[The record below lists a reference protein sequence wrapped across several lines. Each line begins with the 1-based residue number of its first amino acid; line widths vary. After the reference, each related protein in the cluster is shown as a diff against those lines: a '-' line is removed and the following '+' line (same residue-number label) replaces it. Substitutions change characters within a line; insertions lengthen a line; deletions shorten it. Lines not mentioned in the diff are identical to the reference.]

1 MIPPLARRFVAGETA
16 AEALDHA
23 ATLNDREVG
32 AILNHLGEHYQTRGP
47 ADADA
52 DAYQRLV
59 DDFVQMDLNA
69 RISAKPS
76 QLGLTVSEDVFRENL
91 SRVVDHAAE
100 RDVFVWLDME
110 DYTTTDATL
119 DAFEAEVTRHGG
131 GVGVCLQSNLRR
143 THDDL
148 ERLADLPGKVR
159 LVKGAYDPPEA
170 VAYKGKGHVDAR
182 YRDDLRY
189 LFANFDDGIAVG
201 SHDPEMISLA
211 RSLHEEFGTPY
222 EIQMLMGV
230 RTDAQFD
237 LAEDCEVWQYV
248 PYGDRWLSY
257 FYRRVVERKENALFA
272 VRALLGS

>member
-1 MIPPLARRFVAGETA
+1 VIPPLARRFVAGETA

-23 ATLNDREVG
+23 TTLNDRGVG
-32 AILNHLGEHYQTRGP
+32 AILNHLGEHYETRGP

-52 DAYQRLV
+52 DAYRRLV
-59 DDFVQMDLNA
+59 DDVEQMDLDA
-69 RISAKPS
+69 CISAKPS
-76 QLGLTVSEDVFRENL
+76 QLGLSVDEDVFRENF
-91 SRVVDHAAE
+91 SRVVDYAAE

-119 DAFEAEVTRHGG
+119 DAFEAETTRHDG

-170 VAYKGKGHVDAR
+170 LAYQGKGRVDGR
-182 YRDDLRY
+182 FRDDLRY
-189 LFANFDDGIAVG
+189 AFANFDGGIAVG

-230 RTDAQFD
+230 RPDVQFE

-257 FYRRVVERKENALFA
+257 FYRRVIERRENALFA
-272 VRALLGS
+272 VRALLGG